1 MNAFFKN
8 ALSVGLALVFL
19 LGAANASGF
28 FYSFAANN
36 AFLSVCRGAGCLV
49 PLLPYSGVIYSGYV
63 QNHRLNYLYSYPK
76 YNIYGELV
84 DGFYS
89 AKNFYNYNY
98 TYPYFSA
105 PAKIYP
111 PADVRNS
118 QAKADEAKRQ
128 SEALTNIKNSSN
140 TGSTLRA
147 AQKTMTATA
156 VASPAGVT
164 AAVPSSQG
172 WQQATPTESF
182 LEFAESKPNTLNF
195 PASATEIKCENV
207 LGFVGAGIDAKANQS
222 VTKSQ
227 YIAN

>member
-118 QAKADEAKRQ
+118 QAKADEAME
-128 SEALTNIKNSSN
+128 EALPTIQP
-140 TGSTLRA
+140 STPESVVRQLLNFN
-147 AQKTMTATA
+147 
-156 VASPAGVT
+156 
-164 AAVPSSQG
+164 AAVLVVEKG
-172 WQQATPTESF
+172 R
-182 LEFAESKPNTLNF
+182 
-195 PASATEIKCENV
+195 I
-207 LGFVGAGIDAKANQS
+207 AGII
-222 VTKSQ
+222 TKSNLLEQ
-227 YIAN
+227 MLK